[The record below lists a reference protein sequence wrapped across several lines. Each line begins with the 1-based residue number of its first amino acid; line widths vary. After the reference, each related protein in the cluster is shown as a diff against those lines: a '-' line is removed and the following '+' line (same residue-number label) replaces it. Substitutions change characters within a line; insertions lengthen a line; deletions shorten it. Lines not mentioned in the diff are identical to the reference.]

1 MATKAV
7 TTVVAK
13 NSPKKGI
20 KNKKGDREAAF
31 LCH

>member
-1 MATKAV
+1 MGMKAV
-7 TTVVAK
+7 TMVAAK
-13 NSPKKGI
+13 NNPKKGI

>member
-1 MATKAV
+1 MKAATMVA
-7 TTVVAK
+7 AK
-13 NSPKKGI
+13 NNPKKGI